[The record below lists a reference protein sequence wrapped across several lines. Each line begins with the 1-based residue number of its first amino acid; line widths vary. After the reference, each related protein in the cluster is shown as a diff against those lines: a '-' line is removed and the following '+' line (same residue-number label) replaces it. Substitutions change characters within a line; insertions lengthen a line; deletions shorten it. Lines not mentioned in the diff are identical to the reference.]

1 MGRSREGG
9 KHQRILQAAVKIFAE
24 KGFYKAKISEIARE
38 AGVADGTI
46 YLYFKNKDD
55 ILIQLFEEEMDRMIE
70 SMRGELSR
78 FEEPLEKL
86 KAFVRRHLGVV
97 EENPRLAEVIQVE
110 LRQSNKF
117 VKNYTNRKFQEYLNL
132 VEEIIRE
139 GQQRGVLRPDI
150 EPSIAKRVIFG
161 ALDEMSTFWVL
172 SKKRSHPAQDVVRQV
187 TDMVICGV
195 VHQGTEAARSLVS
208 SNA

>member
-1 MGRSREGG
+1 MGRSREAG
-9 KHQRILQAAVKIFAE
+9 KHQRILHAAVKIFAE

-70 SMRGELSR
+70 SMRREISPLR
-78 FEEPLEKL
+78 DPLEKL
-86 KAFVRRHLGVV
+86 KVFVRRHLGVV
-97 EENPRLAEVIQVE
+97 EANPRLAEVIQVE

-117 VKNYTNRKFQEYLNL
+117 VKNYTNRKFQEYLNVL
-132 VEEIIRE
+132 EGIIRE
-139 GQQRGVLRPDI
+139 GQQQGLMRADV
-150 EPSIAKRVIFG
+150 EPAIAKRVIFG

-172 SKKRSHPAQDVVRQV
+172 SKKRHRPAKDVVRQV
-187 TDMVICGV
+187 TDMLICGV
-195 VHQGTEAARSLVS
+195 VHQGSEATRSLVS

>member
-1 MGRSREGG
+1 MGRSRQVG
-9 KHQRILQAAVKIFAE
+9 KHKKILQAAVKIFAE

-55 ILIQLFEEEMDRMIE
+55 ILIQLFEEEMDRMIN
-70 SMRGELSR
+70 SMREELLA
-78 FEEPLEKL
+78 FKDPLQKL
-86 KAFVRRHLGVV
+86 SAFVHRHLQVV

-117 VKNYTNRKFQEYLNL
+117 VKNYTNRKFQEYLNIL
-132 VEEIIRE
+132 EDIIRE
-139 GQQRGVLRPDI
+139 GQTEGLIRLDIDPGV
-150 EPSIAKRVIFG
+150 AKRVIFG

-172 SKKRSHPAQDVVRQV
+172 SKKKSGRAQEVARQV
-187 TDMVICGV
+187 TELVIKGV
-195 VHQGTEAARSLVS
+195 VYPGHKEQNARVSLKL
-208 SNA
+208 

>member
-9 KHQRILQAAVKIFAE
+9 KHQRILQAAVNIFAE

-55 ILIQLFEEEMDRMIE
+55 ILIQLFEEEMDRMIQA
-70 SMRGELSR
+70 MR
-78 FEEPLEKL
+78 EEISPLRDPLEKL
-86 KAFVRRHLGVV
+86 KVFVRRHMGVV
-97 EENPRLAEVIQVE
+97 EANPRLAEVIQVE

-117 VKNYTNRKFQEYLNL
+117 VKNYTNRKFQEYLNVL
-132 VEEIIRE
+132 EEIIRE
-139 GQQRGVLRPDI
+139 GQQEGVIRADV
-150 EPSIAKRVIFG
+150 EPAIAKRVIFG

-172 SKKRSHPAQDVVRQV
+172 SKKRSHPAEEVVRQV
-187 TDMVICGV
+187 TDMVIRGV
-195 VHQGTEAARSLVS
+195 VRQGTEAACSRVS

>member
-1 MGRSREGG
+1 VGRTRERG

-38 AGVADGTI
+38 AEVADGTV

-132 VEEIIRE
+132 VEEIIRQ
-139 GQQRGVLRPDI
+139 GQQRGVVRPDI
-150 EPSIAKRVIFG
+150 EPSIAKRAIFG

-172 SKKRSHPAQDVVRQV
+172 SRKRSYPAEHVARQISDMLIRGVIHP
-187 TDMVICGV
+187 GP
-195 VHQGTEAARSLVS
+195 EAGRPRVS